1 MKRTML
7 VGVCLFFWVLGGLP
21 AQSGISVVPSPNG
34 APLDGESTVVLF
46 FSDSC
51 PHCHNLMRW
60 VDRIETDF
68 PGVGFVEYEVDEQ
81 DIRANKDYF
90 VAVMEALNSSTRGWP
105 RTVIGDRVFI
115 GFVPRDGELVYNEE
129 YAGWIGY
136 QNQLYQ
142 AIAGLDGA
150 Q

>member
-1 MKRTML
+1 ML
-7 VGVCLFFWVLGGLP
+7 FLVAFGTVF
-21 AQSGISVVPSPNG
+21 AQDRLSSMPSPG
-34 APLDGESTVVLF
+34 GPPLDGASTVVLF

-51 PHCHNLMRW
+51 PHCHNEIRW
-60 VDRIETDF
+60 IGRIEPEFPDIDF
-68 PGVGFVEYEVDEQ
+68 VRYEVDERE
-81 DIRANKDYF
+81 IRANQEYF
-90 VAVMEALNSSTRGWP
+90 AAVMEAFGSLPQGWP

-136 QNQLYQ
+136 QNQMYE
-142 AIAGLDGA
+142 AIAELDAA